1 VDDLGLQDELSI
13 CIPELIHPLPNR
25 LASFVGSLEKL
36 LVIEMTYSAQFYHY
50 LRSQIDLPSDSEVYA
65 RAGGMAF
72 SRKEL
77 SGPVTK
83 LAR

>member
-1 VDDLGLQDELSI
+1 V
-13 CIPELIHPLPNR
+13 
-25 LASFVGSLEKL
+25 
-36 LVIEMTYSAQFYHY
+36 EMSYSAQFYHY

-77 SGPVTK
+77 SGPLAK